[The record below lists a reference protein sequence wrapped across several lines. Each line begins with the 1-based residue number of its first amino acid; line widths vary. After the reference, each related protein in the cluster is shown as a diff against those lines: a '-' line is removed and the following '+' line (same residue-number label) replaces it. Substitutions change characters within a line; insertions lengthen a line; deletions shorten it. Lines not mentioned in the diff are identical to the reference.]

1 MYKAEA
7 DIVMTVIT
15 ELEFK
20 RNLSKYLEIAQ
31 NENVIITKGKKKLEL
46 GVKKPL
52 ISEEDIANAMTIDEA
67 KKAIEPRIRE
77 IFRK

>member
-1 MYKAEA
+1 
-7 DIVMTVIT
+7 MTVIT

-20 RNLSKYLEIAQ
+20 RNPLKYLEIAH
-31 NENVIITKGKKKLEL
+31 NEKVIITRGKKKLEL

>member
-1 MYKAEA
+1 
-7 DIVMTVIT
+7 MTVIT

-20 RNLSKYLEIAQ
+20 RNPLKYLKIAH
-31 NENVIITKGKKKLEL
+31 NEKVIITRGKKKLEL